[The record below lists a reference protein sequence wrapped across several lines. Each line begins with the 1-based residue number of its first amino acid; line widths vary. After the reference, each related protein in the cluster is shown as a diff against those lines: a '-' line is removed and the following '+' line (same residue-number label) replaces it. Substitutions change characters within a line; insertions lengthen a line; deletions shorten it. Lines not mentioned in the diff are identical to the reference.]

1 MPYQMPQNRR
11 FVRVKRILPN
21 DLQLSDK
28 PTILSYIGNKPYTTR
43 RKEMS
48 KYQVETIQKIMG
60 FNDEQTEN
68 LINLMDETGDY
79 PDWSEASN
87 TQLRNHFKMVLLGL

>member
-1 MPYQMPQNRR
+1 
-11 FVRVKRILPN
+11 
-21 DLQLSDK
+21 
-28 PTILSYIGNKPYTTR
+28 
-43 RKEMS
+43 MS
-48 KYQVETIQKIMG
+48 KYQVEIIQKVMG

-87 TQLRNHFKMVLLGL
+87 TELRSHFKMVLLGL

>member
-1 MPYQMPQNRR
+1 M
-11 FVRVKRILPN
+11 N
-21 DLQLSDK
+21 DLHLSDRLD
-28 PTILSYIGNKPYTTR
+28 ILSYIGNKPYATR

-48 KYQVETIQKIMG
+48 KFEIETIQKVMG
-60 FNDEQTEN
+60 FNVEQTEN